1 MAITFS
7 RVTLGPLARRGG
19 RQAHNPVEWRKSKCC
34 PASLISVSY
43 FQYFQS
49 TSTRVIKIYLL
60 ADPWPGPVT
69 HTYTQYTV
77 YYKDTLYTVCA
88 HSTLSAHLY
97 VVICEGA
104 TDYTLYNRLVVQQIV
119 VQRCNRLYICNVMD
133 VHCMLFS
140 DSR

>member
-1 MAITFS
+1 MAIPFS

-69 HTYTQYTV
+69 DSWGLVRDLRRHLAEREPNDDNVDQQ
-77 YYKDTLYTVCA
+77 L
-88 HSTLSAHLY
+88 TLSSR
-97 VVICEGA
+97 ETA
-104 TDYTLYNRLVVQQIV
+104 TANEWRSMIW
-119 VQRCNRLYICNVMD
+119 
-133 VHCMLFS
+133 S
-140 DSR
+140 